1 MSRALISGGLH
12 VSWSVTEIALKENAV
27 KGMLIA
33 GGLAF
38 AVLLLSTCNIVVAFY
53 AMLGIGGII
62 SSVFAII
69 NILEW

>member
-1 MSRALISGGLH
+1 MISGGLH